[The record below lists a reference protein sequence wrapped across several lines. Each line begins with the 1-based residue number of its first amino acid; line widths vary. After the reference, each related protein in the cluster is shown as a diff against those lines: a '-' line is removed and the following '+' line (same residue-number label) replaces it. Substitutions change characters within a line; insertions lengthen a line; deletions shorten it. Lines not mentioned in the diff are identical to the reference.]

1 MNEYISDFETQKDP
15 ETGVM
20 SVWAWAIVE
29 VDNLSNIQFGNNI
42 ESWLSA
48 IRELPNGSLIGFHN
62 LKFDGSYILSYLL
75 GIAKWQ
81 YNDNP
86 KARKA
91 KTVECLISSIGVHY
105 NYRINFTKRKHV
117 TIYDTL
123 KIFNMSVSQIAKSFG
138 IKEQKGAIDYATFRG
153 YNYTMT
159 PEEVK
164 YITNDVIIVAKA
176 IKQFRN
182 EGHER
187 NTIASNA
194 MRYYK
199 KNSYYSNYEFLT
211 YFPHLD
217 DDLYHLL
224 KRAYKGGYCYVNPKF
239 KGKPVGHG
247 RVYDVNSLYP
257 SVMSDPRNKY
267 PVGTPVF
274 FEDKYKYDPIYPLY
288 IQFITVQFELKKGK
302 IPTIQIKNDK
312 RFNPREYVTTT
323 GCLMVNLYLTNVD
336 LEMFYE
342 CYNIKEIQYI
352 GGYKFIGRSGIFI
365 DYVNHFKEMK
375 MQATIEKNAGKRSI
389 AKLFLNSLYGKFGA
403 SNDKFVKRPYI
414 NDKGILAYQ
423 TVETPRPAKTVY
435 VPVAAFVTAYARR
448 FIQTLFIKNVDRC
461 CYCDTDS
468 LHLLGDEPPAGVKI
482 SDTEFNCMAH
492 ESSFSRAKFL
502 GAKLYIEEDEQG
514 NLDVKAAGLGQNEVV
529 KNQITFDNFNT
540 EQEYFGILKSKAV
553 QGGVELS
560 ESTFKIRERGTRF

>member
-1 MNEYISDFETQKDP
+1 
-15 ETGVM
+15 
-20 SVWAWAIVE
+20 
-29 VDNLSNIQFGNNI
+29 
-42 ESWLSA
+42 
-48 IRELPNGSLIGFHN
+48 
-62 LKFDGSYILSYLL
+62 
-75 GIAKWQ
+75 
-81 YNDNP
+81 
-86 KARKA
+86 
-91 KTVECLISSIGVHY
+91 
-105 NYRINFTKRKHV
+105 
-117 TIYDTL
+117 
-123 KIFNMSVSQIAKSFG
+123 MSVSQIAKSFG
-138 IKEQKGAIDYATFRG
+138 IKEQKGSIDYATFRG

-159 PEEVK
+159 PEEVE

-257 SVMSDPRNKY
+257 SVMSDPSNKY

-274 FEDKYKYDPIYPLY
+274 FEGKYKDDPIYPLY
-288 IQFITVQFELKKGK
+288 IQFITAQFELKKGK

-423 TVETPRPAKTVY
+423 TVEAPRPAKTVY

-468 LHLLGDEPPAGVKI
+468 LHLIGDDPPEGVKI
-482 SDTEFNCMAH
+482 SATEFNCMAH

-514 NLDVKAAGLGQNEVV
+514 NLDVKAAGLGQNEIV
-529 KNQITFDNFNT
+529 KNQITFENFNT
-540 EQEYFGILKSKAV
+540 EQEYFGILKSKTV

-560 ESTFKIRERGTRF
+560 ESSFKIRERGTRF